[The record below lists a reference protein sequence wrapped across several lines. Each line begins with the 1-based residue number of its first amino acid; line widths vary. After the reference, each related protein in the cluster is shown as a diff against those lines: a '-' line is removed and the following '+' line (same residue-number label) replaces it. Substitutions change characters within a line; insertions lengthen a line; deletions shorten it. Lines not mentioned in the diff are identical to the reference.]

1 MSKLCRLFDLCQIM
15 VEKMLSEMSFF
26 LRSVKREYLCTSK
39 EAICFL
45 GYIFKEKRTDL
56 TLWNGW

>member
-1 MSKLCRLFDLCQIM
+1 
-15 VEKMLSEMSFF
+15 MLSEMSFF
-26 LRSVKREYLCTSK
+26 LRSVKREYLCTFK